1 MPGLGAAKPK
11 FGVRAPTFP
20 PGVGVAALRDYATAT
35 EAAGL
40 DSFWLPEHLLPVH
53 GYYSFLADDWV
64 LEPLEALAY
73 VAAITSRVQLGTA
86 VALAPFRHPLMWAKM
101 VNSLQYLCEGRLIL
115 GLGTAWSPEEFDVLQ
130 IPREQRGERTDETID
145 VLYRAF
151 GGETFDYEGRLFRF
165 NAATISPACDPAP
178 QIWGSGGQGIGE
190 YQLVGTTKIKNRV
203 VERLAR
209 LDGWLTRPTATVEQ
223 MVHEMD
229 IVRETAAGNGRDS
242 NEITLGHVNFCHLV
256 DGTREQALREQEH
269 WFAKALGGALT
280 FERVRALHWTGTLE
294 DIAEQVQ
301 ARLDAGV
308 QHVVVHPFRTTPDQV
323 QLWAGGVVS
332 RLKA

>member
-1 MPGLGAAKPK
+1 MPEATLSKPK

-64 LEPLEALAY
+64 LEPLEALAF
-73 VAAITSRVQLGTA
+73 VAALTSRVELGTA
-86 VALAPFRHPLMWAKM
+86 VALAPFRHPLVWAKM
-101 VNSLQYLCEGRLIL
+101 VNSLQYLSEGRLIL

-130 IPREQRGERTDETID
+130 IPRDQRGIRTDETID

-151 GGETFDYEGRLFRF
+151 SGETFDYEGRVFCFRGASI
-165 NAATISPACDPAP
+165 NPVCDPRP

-190 YQLVGTTKIKNRV
+190 YQLVGTSTIKNRV

-209 LDGWLTRPTATVEQ
+209 LDGWLTRPTASIEQ
-223 MVHEMD
+223 MVREID
-229 IVRETAAGNGRDS
+229 IVRETAVRNGRDAS
-242 NEITLGHVNFCHLV
+242 DITLGHVNFCHLV
-256 DGTREQALREQEH
+256 DGPRDLALKEQER
-269 WFAKALGGALT
+269 WFAKALGGAVT
-280 FERVRALHWTGTLE
+280 FERVRALHWTGTLD

-308 QHVVVHPFRTTPDQV
+308 QHVVVHPFQSTADQV
-323 QLWAGGVVS
+323 QLWAEGVVA
-332 RLKA
+332 RLKP